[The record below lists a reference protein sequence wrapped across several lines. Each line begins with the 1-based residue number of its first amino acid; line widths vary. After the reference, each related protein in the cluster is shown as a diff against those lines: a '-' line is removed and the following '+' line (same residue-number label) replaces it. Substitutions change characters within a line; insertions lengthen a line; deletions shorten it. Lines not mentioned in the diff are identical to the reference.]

1 MKENHYILTKNQN
14 NLSRN
19 RHLQSEAELAEKVF
33 IIVSNFK
40 ISFEKLPLL
49 FKMVYTMA
57 YNGMNLANEFWRH
70 SFQPIKMDTLKCYL
84 REFRKRLLL
93 HLVAVQNDLPYS
105 STLNIEKKIVVLSSL
120 KFLQQTNL
128 QLSN

>member
-70 SFQPIKMDTLKCYL
+70 SFQPIKMDTLKCY
-84 REFRKRLLL
+84 FINK
-93 HLVAVQNDLPYS
+93 
-105 STLNIEKKIVVLSSL
+105 LNK
-120 KFLQQTNL
+120 LQK
-128 QLSN
+128 SEEIW